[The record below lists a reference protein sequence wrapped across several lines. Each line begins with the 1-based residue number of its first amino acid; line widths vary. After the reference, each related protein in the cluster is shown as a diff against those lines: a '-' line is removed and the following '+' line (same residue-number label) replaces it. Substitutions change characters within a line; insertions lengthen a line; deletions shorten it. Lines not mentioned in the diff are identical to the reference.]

1 MVNGQYK
8 HLRLPISTWELP
20 ENLVNMSRL
29 GNGGTTNM
37 NTYDYIVVGAGS
49 AGCVLAN
56 RLSEDSDVTVLLLE
70 AGGNDN
76 NPWIHI
82 PVGYVKTMLNPKLNW
97 LFDTEPE
104 EATYN
109 RPIPIPRGKV
119 LGGSSS
125 INGMV
130 YVRGNARDYDGW
142 AQLGNRGWS
151 YDDVLPYFRKSEN
164 RETGADQYRATGG
177 PLNVADLTETYELLD
192 QVIQAGT
199 EIGYPS
205 NPDYNGASQEG
216 FAYFQLTQKNGR
228 RHSTKKAF
236 LDPVRHRSNLHVEIH
251 AQASGIVFEGT
262 RAVGITYRHGG
273 AAEKQATARRE
284 VILSAGA
291 VQSPQLLELSG
302 IGQPDLLKSI
312 GIEPVHELAGVGE
325 NYQDHY
331 VSRLQW
337 RVNRPITLNEKTR
350 GLPLLGEAL
359 KFALFRTG
367 ALTMSAGIVCGFV
380 RSREGL
386 EMPDIQYHVA
396 HASFADPKKREFDR
410 FPGLTIA
417 PCQLRP
423 ESRGSIH
430 IGSADPFAAP
440 KIRPNF
446 FSNSLD
452 REIHIAGMRI
462 ARDLMKTPALTP
474 YLEEETVPGQACD
487 TDEALLDHAR
497 RTGATMYH
505 PVSTCTMGSDPNAGA
520 VVDDH
525 LRVHGLQGLR
535 VADASIMPRLT
546 SGNTNA
552 PTIMI
557 AEKAADMI
565 KMQWRG

>member
-1 MVNGQYK
+1 MKQEEPWWGE
-8 HLRLPISTWELP
+8 IA
-20 ENLVNMSRL
+20 
-29 GNGGTTNM
+29 M
-37 NTYDYIVVGAGS
+37 NTYDYIIVGAGS

-56 RLSEDSDVTVLLLE
+56 RLSEDPDTRVLLLE
-70 AGGNDN
+70 AGGTDR

-82 PVGYVKTMLNPKLNW
+82 PVGYVKTMVDPSVNW

-104 EATYN
+104 STTGN
-109 RPIPIPRGKV
+109 RAIPVPRGKV

-125 INGMV
+125 INGML

-151 YDDVLPYFRKSEN
+151 YEDVLPYFKKSEN
-164 RETGADQYRATGG
+164 RESGGDAYRGSGG
-177 PLNVADLTETYELLD
+177 PLNVAEVTETYELLD
-192 QVIQAGT
+192 QVIAAGA
-199 EIGYPS
+199 EIGHPV
-205 NPDYNGASQEG
+205 NPDYNGARQEG
-216 FAYFQLTQKNGR
+216 FCYFQLTQKNGR
-228 RHSTKKAF
+228 RHSTNKAF
-236 LDPVRHRSNLHVEIH
+236 LDPVRHRPNLHIETR
-251 AQASGIVFEGT
+251 AQAT
-262 RAVGITYRHGG
+262 RILLDGRRATGVTYLLHGNQQRS
-273 AAEKQATARRE
+273 ARTRRE

-302 IGQPDLLKSI
+302 IGQADLLTSL
-312 GIEPVHELAGVGE
+312 GITPVLDLPGVGE

-337 RVNRPITLNEKTR
+337 QINQPITLNEKTR
-350 GLPLLGEAL
+350 GLRLLAEAA

-367 ALTMSAGIVCGFV
+367 ALTMSAGIVGGFV
-380 RSREGL
+380 RSRDGL
-386 EMPDIQYHVA
+386 EMPDIQFHVA
-396 HASFADPKKREFDR
+396 HASFADPKKRIFDR

-430 IGSADPFAAP
+430 IGDANPLAAP

-446 FSNSLD
+446 LSNPLD
-452 REIHIAGMRI
+452 CDIHLAGMKI
-462 ARDLMKTPALTP
+462 ARQLMATAAMAP
-474 YLEEETVPGQACD
+474 YVTGETVPGPDCRSD
-487 TDEALLDHAR
+487 DDLLAYAR

-505 PVSTCTMGSDPNAGA
+505 PVSTCSMGPDARRGA
-520 VVDDH
+520 VVNDQ
-525 LRVHGLQGLR
+525 LKVHGIDGLR
-535 VADASIMPRLT
+535 IADASVMPRLT

-565 KMQWRG
+565 RAQTR

>member
-1 MVNGQYK
+1 MD
-8 HLRLPISTWELP
+8 
-20 ENLVNMSRL
+20 
-29 GNGGTTNM
+29 
-37 NTYDYIVVGAGS
+37 TYDYIIVGAGS

-56 RLSEDSDVTVLLLE
+56 RLSEDPDSNVLLLE
-70 AGGNDN
+70 AGGNDS

-82 PVGYVKTMLNPKLNW
+82 PAGYIKTMVNPNINW

-104 EATYN
+104 ETTRN

-125 INGMV
+125 INGML

-142 AQLGNRGWS
+142 AQMGNRGWS
-151 YDDVLPYFRKSEN
+151 YDDVLPYFKKSEN
-164 RETGADQYRATGG
+164 RETGADEYRGSGG
-177 PLNVADLTETYELLD
+177 LLNVADLTETYELLD

-199 EIGYPS
+199 EIGFPA
-205 NPDYNGASQEG
+205 NPDYNGATQEG

-228 RHSTKKAF
+228 RHSTKMAF
-236 LDPVRHRSNLHVEIH
+236 LDPVRRRPNLHIETH
-251 AQASGIVFEGT
+251 AQAAGIIFEKKS
-262 RAVGITYRHGG
+262 AAGISYQSRGG
-273 AAEKQATARRE
+273 QIKQARAGRE
-284 VILSAGA
+284 VVLAAGA

-302 IGQPDLLKSI
+302 VGQPDLLKSF
-312 GIEPVHELAGVGE
+312 GIDPLHELAGVGE

-337 RVNRPITLNEKTR
+337 RINQPITLNEKTR
-350 GLPLLGEAL
+350 GLRLLGEAV
-359 KFALFRTG
+359 KFALMGKG
-367 ALTMSAGIVCGFV
+367 ALTMSAGIVGGFV

-386 EMPDIQYHVA
+386 EVPDIQYHIA
-396 HASFADPKKREFDR
+396 HASFADPKKRVFDR

-430 IGSADPFAAP
+430 IGSSDPYVAP

-446 FSNSLD
+446 LSNSTD
-452 REIHIAGMRI
+452 RDIHVAGMRI
-462 ARDLMKTPALTP
+462 ARDLINTPALAP
-474 YLEEETVPGQACD
+474 YIDGETVPGVACD
-487 TDEALLDHAR
+487 TDERLLEHAL
-497 RTGATMYH
+497 RTGATLYH
-505 PVSTCTMGSDPNAGA
+505 PVSTCQMGPDPKSGA
-520 VVDDH
+520 VVDNR
-525 LRVHGLQGLR
+525 LRVHGLTHLR
-535 VADASIMPRLT
+535 IADASVMPRLT

-565 KMQWRG
+565 KEDWKG